1 MRAISFIYLF
11 LSLSD
16 LVISQ
21 TFCALIS
28 YPDFSNGYHCP
39 QAYVDENLKVLYKE
53 DKDMVVGER
62 IFVYK
67 DGLGRIRR
75 NRKFGFINHKGNIII
90 PDTFDKA
97 EDFSEGYA
105 AVEIKGKWGFI
116 NTKGELAVKPI
127 YKSVKRFSCGLAAVE
142 INGKRGY
149 IDPKGTIVIPLIYDD
164 ARYFK
169 DDKAWVLLKGKW
181 GYINKNG
188 KFIIQPGFKEAYDF
202 SEGYCWV
209 KVGMLW
215 GLIDSTTK
223 IIIPFS
229 DQNHQIYSA
238 SGAKKI
244 LSDVKYGLIVTK
256 EKGKTGFSTIAGLK
270 KIIPSKF
277 NEVLPFEDSLA
288 IAYIEGKCGII
299 RPDGNFFIEPNYE
312 EIRYLGHK
320 NIFAIRKN
328 KNWSLLYKDSGK
340 ISPEEFENIHNFE
353 MIR

>member
-1 MRAISFIYLF
+1 MRTVFYICLFILLSCSFKG
-11 LSLSD
+11 
-16 LVISQ
+16 Q
-21 TFCALIS
+21 TVCALIS

-39 QAYVDENLKVLYKE
+39 QAYIDENLKVLYSE
-53 DKDMVVGER
+53 DKNQVVGER

-75 NRKFGFINHKGNIII
+75 NRKFGFIDYKGNIII

-97 EDFSEGYA
+97 EDFSEGLA
-105 AVEIKGKWGFI
+105 QVEIKGKWGFI
-116 NTKGELAVKPI
+116 NKKGELVVKPV
-127 YKSVKRFSCGLAAVE
+127 YKSVHRFSGGRAAVE
-142 INGKRGY
+142 LNGKRGY
-149 IDPKGTIVIPLIYDD
+149 IDSKGTIVIPLIFDN

-169 DDKAWVLLKGKW
+169 DGGAWVLLKGKW

-188 KFIIQPGFKEAYDF
+188 NFIIQPGFKEASDF
-202 SEGYCWV
+202 SEGFCWV

-244 LSDVKYGLIVTK
+244 LCDVKYGLIVTK
-256 EKGKTGFSTIAGLK
+256 EKGKTGFSTITDRK

-277 NEVLPFEDSLA
+277 DEVLPFEDSLA
-288 IAYIEGKCGII
+288 IAYLDGKCGVIGV
-299 RPDGNFFIEPNYE
+299 DGNFFIEPQYE
-312 EIRYLGHK
+312 EIRYLGNK

-328 KNWSLLYKDSGK
+328 KNWRLLYKDSGK
-340 ISPEEFENIHNFE
+340 ISSEEFENIHNFE
-353 MIR
+353 IIR